1 MTSWTEDIC
10 SEKPEELIMGSPTS
24 YIQRRNIH
32 QITIPATADT
42 PEYTQWVSE
51 IRFISIDEYNLLES
65 IKEIKVDD
73 AIDEYTLQLIE
84 EGLL

>member
-1 MTSWTEDIC
+1 MTNWIEDIC

-32 QITIPATADT
+32 QVIVPATEDI

-51 IRFISIDEYNLLES
+51 LRFISIDEYNLLES
-65 IKEIKVDD
+65 IKEIRTEE

>member
-1 MTSWTEDIC
+1 MTEWIEDIC
-10 SEKPEELIMGSPTS
+10 SEKPDELTKGSQIS

-32 QITIPATADT
+32 QVVTPATDDM

-51 IRFISIDEYNLLES
+51 SRIISIDEYNLLES
-65 IKEIKVDD
+65 IKEIKTDE
-73 AIDEYTLQLIE
+73 AIDNYTLQLIE